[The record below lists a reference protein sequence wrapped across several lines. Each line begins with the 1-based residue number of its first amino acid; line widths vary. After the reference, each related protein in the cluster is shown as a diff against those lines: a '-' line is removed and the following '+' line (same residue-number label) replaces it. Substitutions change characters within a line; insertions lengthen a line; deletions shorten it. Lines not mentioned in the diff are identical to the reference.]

1 LSILR
6 RIQRVLREARDQSM
20 KAVAVTKMI
29 RRDLEV
35 AAEFDIK
42 GLPSSELLHRLA
54 DTGHI
59 RVVLPHNDNYAVFVP
74 RNKTVSIISCS
85 VFCFLFI

>member
-1 LSILR
+1 
-6 RIQRVLREARDQSM
+6 M

-59 RVVLPHNDNYAVFVP
+59 RVVLPHNDNYVVFVP
-74 RNKTVSIISCS
+74 RN
-85 VFCFLFI
+85 VFFFVFSFVLALPLFISLYLARFTTRAQRLST

>member
-1 LSILR
+1 MALSILR
-6 RIQRVLREARDQSM
+6 RIQRVLREARDQCM

-42 GLPSSELLHRLA
+42 ELPSSELLHRLA

-59 RVVLPHNDNYAVFVP
+59 RVVLPHNDNYVVFVP
-74 RNKTVSIISCS
+74 RKS
-85 VFCFLFI
+85 FLFIHFC